1 MSEPWYKRNARDFYE
16 GTRRL
21 TLEQRGAYTDLI
33 DLIYI
38 HDGEVPDDQDWLAHA
53 LHISRRKWRTIRTAL
68 IEAGKIAS
76 VDGKIT
82 NSRAEIEL
90 SERRRR
96 REINRENASGPRR
109 FDAGSEPVQSGTSAE
124 PASNC
129 TKKLNENNE
138 NEKQVPTDVDID
150 KDKLSKATDLKVV
163 EPRENPPPDEK
174 PKVPEEA
181 IDRLCNLSGYFPTRS
196 WVEHRLAEEIAS
208 VGEPRVMAA
217 LDDLEVAKGTGRL
230 RCDAVKALRGFV
242 AKAKPKGGAQAS
254 SPIVTD
260 PDRIAQIAEKA
271 RAKRLAER
279 GVTMGAIADA
289 G

>member
-68 IEAGKIAS
+68 IEAEKIAS

-90 SERRRR
+90 SERRQR

-109 FDAGSEPVQSGTSAE
+109 FGAGSEPVQSGTSAE
-124 PASNC
+124 PTMNR

-138 NEKQVPTDVDID
+138 NEKQVPTDIDID
-150 KDKLSKATDLKVV
+150 KDKLGKANALKVV
-163 EPRENPPPDEK
+163 EDTENPPPDEK
-174 PKVPEEA
+174 PTGSVQKRSTGLLTSRATFRP
-181 IDRLCNLSGYFPTRS
+181 DHGSNTTSGRNRQRRRTARHGSAGRFGSRQR
-196 WVEHRLAEEIAS
+196 HRA
-208 VGEPRVMAA
+208 PP
-217 LDDLEVAKGTGRL
+217 L
-230 RCDAVKALRGFV
+230 RCRSRRFAVLSRTPSRKAAR
-242 AKAKPKGGAQAS
+242 KPQVRS
-254 SPIVTD
+254 SPI
-260 PDRIAQIAEKA
+260 QIASLKSPRKPA
-271 RAKRLAER
+271 PKGLPNVA
-279 GVTMGAIADA
+279 
-289 G
+289 

>member
-90 SERRRR
+90 SERRQR

-124 PASNC
+124 PTLNC

-138 NEKQVPTDVDID
+138 NEKQVPTDIDID
-150 KDKLSKATDLKVV
+150 KDKLGKANALKVV
-163 EPRENPPPDEK
+163 EDTENPLPDDL
-174 PKVPEEA
+174 P
-181 IDRLCNLSGYFPTRS
+181 DRLCKLVGPFADR
-196 WVEHRLAEEIAS
+196 WLVEDRLKTLAYS
-208 VGEPRVMAA
+208 FGLPRVLAGVE
-217 LDDLEVAKGTGRL
+217 DLETARTAGRL
-230 RCDAVKALRGFV
+230 KSEPLRALRGFV
-242 AKAKPKGGAQAS
+242 SNAKPKGGAQAS